1 MSVTSLGG
9 LPTMVW
15 FLFFFFSFFFR
26 PFLAFLLP
34 LVSPRSFLPLAFF
47 SPSSKKKWPYNLPFT
62 SLRRPFLPGSLL
74 SLVPLSFSSLFFRLL
89 FFLFLLLDFLL
100 SLVLGLVPKNPSL
113 FAPSLLAPFL
123 CPSPLRCFCL
133 FLHSASFVFYAHL
146 L

>member
-9 LPTMVW
+9 LPTRASP
-15 FLFFFFSFFFR
+15 LFFFSFFFR

-34 LVSPRSFLPLAFF
+34 LVSPRSFLPLALF
-47 SPSSKKKWPYNLPFT
+47 SPSSKKKWPCNLPFT

-100 SLVLGLVPKNPSL
+100 SLVLGLVPKNPPL
-113 FAPSLLAPFL
+113 FAPFL
-123 CPSPLRCFCL
+123 CSSPLRCFCL
-133 FLHSASFVFYAHL
+133 FLHSASFVFSL
-146 L
+146 LPPPLFYF